1 MRKTVHLFVLGIMM
15 TAFVQAQSLSP
26 FVISSSGGYF
36 SNSSGTLSATIAE
49 MTMIQTFNSSVGILT
64 QGFQQPSNATISIE
78 EATLAEVSIYPNPT
92 NGQFSLTINAS
103 ANGSAT
109 VRIYDLLGQTIKEQE
124 ISISNGVNR
133 LMFDIRGCSSGIY
146 MLYYRDQIGSKTIK
160 FNVTN
165 N

>member
-1 MRKTVHLFVLGIMM
+1 MNKTICFFVLGII
-15 TAFVQAQSLSP
+15 AIGLVQSQSLTP
-26 FVISSSGGYF
+26 IVISSSGGYL
-36 SNSSGTLSATIAE
+36 SNSSASLSATIAE
-49 MTMIQTFNSSVGILT
+49 MTMIVTFHATASILT
-64 QGFQQPSNATISIE
+64 QGFQQPGDGTSSIE
-78 EATLAEVSIYPNPT
+78 EPTQADVSIYPNPT

-133 LMFDIRGCSSGIY
+133 LMFDIRGCSPGIY
-146 MLYYRDQIGSKTIK
+146 MLYYRDQTGSKTIK

>member
-1 MRKTVHLFVLGIMM
+1 MNKTICFFVLGIMTTCFM
-15 TAFVQAQSLSP
+15 QAQSLSP
-26 FVISSSGGYF
+26 TVIASSGGYL
-36 SNSSGTLSATIAE
+36 SNSSGSLSATIAE
-49 MTMIQTFNSSVGILT
+49 MTMIETFHATASILT
-64 QGFQQPSNATISIE
+64 QGFQQPDDATSSIDE
-78 EATLAEVSIYPNPT
+78 PTLAEVSIYPNPT

-109 VRIYDLLGQTIKEQE
+109 VRIYDLLGQTVKQQE

-133 LMFDIRGCSSGIY
+133 LMFDIRGCSAGIY
-146 MLYYRDQIGSKTIK
+146 MLYYRDQTGSKTIK